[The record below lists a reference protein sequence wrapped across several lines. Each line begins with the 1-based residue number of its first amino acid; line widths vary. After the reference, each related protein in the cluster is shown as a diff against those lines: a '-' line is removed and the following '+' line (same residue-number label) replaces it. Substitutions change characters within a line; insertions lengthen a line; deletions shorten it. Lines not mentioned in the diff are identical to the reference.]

1 MLTLSS
7 IQSNEQQTMTQEM
20 ISHQEDQQRFLVS
33 IAGHDAVLEYQR
45 QGDKIDFV
53 RTFVPDELRGQGVA
67 GRLVR
72 HGLAWANSQQLT
84 ISASCWYVQ
93 KFL

>member
-1 MLTLSS
+1 
-7 IQSNEQQTMTQEM
+7 MTQEM

-33 IAGHDAVLEYQR
+33 IDDHDAVLEYQR

-53 RTFVPDELRGQGVA
+53 RTFVPDELRGQGIA

-72 HGLAWANSQQLT
+72 HGLAWARSQQLT